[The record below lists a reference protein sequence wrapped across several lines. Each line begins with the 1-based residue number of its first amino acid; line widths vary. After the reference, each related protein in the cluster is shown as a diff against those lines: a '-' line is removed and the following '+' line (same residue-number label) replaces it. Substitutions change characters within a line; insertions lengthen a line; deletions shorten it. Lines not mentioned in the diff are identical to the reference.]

1 MLSSI
6 RLEWVRKNIQSFG
19 GNPKCITAWGHAAGA
34 GIIDALQFAYPAD
47 PIFQAVILESA
58 VVLMVNPST
67 DPDKTSFSY
76 VAQQLGCPTN
86 SSATE
91 EVEFMR
97 SIDADVIENFL
108 QTHSQSNA
116 TPSLYFSPSA
126 DGKVIFTRQE
136 YLSKG
141 KAGEYADVV
150 GLVGFCPL
158 DPCAGLMS

>member
-1 MLSSI
+1 MNENAMADHCLSSI

-19 GNPKCITAWGHAAGA
+19 GNPNCITAWGQAGGA
-34 GIIDALQFAYPAD
+34 GIIDALQFAYPSD

-58 VVLMVNPST
+58 VVLMSDLST

-76 VAQQLGCPTN
+76 VAQQLGCPAN

-97 SIDADVIENFL
+97 SIDAGVIENFL
-108 QTHSQSNA
+108 QTHSESNA
-116 TPSLYFSPSA
+116 TPSLYFMPSA
-126 DGKVIFTRQE
+126 DGKLIFTPQE

-150 GLVGFCPL
+150 GL
-158 DPCAGLMS
+158 M

>member
-1 MLSSI
+1 MNENAMADYCLSSI
-6 RLEWVRKNIQSFG
+6 RLEWVRENIQSFG
-19 GNPKCITAWGHAAGA
+19 GNPNCITAWGSSGGA
-34 GIIDALQFAYPAD
+34 CIIDALQFAYASD

-58 VVLMVNPST
+58 VVIMANLT
-67 DPDKTSFSY
+67 KDPDKTSFSY
-76 VAQQLGCPTN
+76 VAQQLGCPAN

-116 TPSLYFSPSA
+116 TPSLYFQPSA
-126 DGKVIFTRQE
+126 DGKVIFTPQE

-150 GLVGFCPL
+150 SLV
-158 DPCAGLMS
+158 

>member
-1 MLSSI
+1 MNENAMADYCLSST

-19 GNPKCITAWGHAAGA
+19 GNPNCITAWGQSGGA
-34 GIIDALQFAYPAD
+34 CIIDALQFAYPSD

-58 VVLMVNPST
+58 VVLMANLAT

-76 VAQQLGCPTN
+76 VAQQLGCPAN

-97 SIDADVIENFL
+97 SIDAGVIENFL

-126 DGKVIFTRQE
+126 DGKVIFTPQE

-150 GLVGFCPL
+150 GLV
-158 DPCAGLMS
+158 

>member
-1 MLSSI
+1 MNENALADYCLSSI

-19 GNPKCITAWGHAAGA
+19 GNPNSITAWGQSGGA
-34 GIIDALQFAYPAD
+34 SIIDALQFAYPSD

-58 VVLMVNPST
+58 VILQARPTT
-67 DPDKTSFSY
+67 DPGKTSFSY
-76 VAQQLGCPTN
+76 VARQLGCPAN
-86 SSATE
+86 SSATD

-97 SIDADVIENFL
+97 SIDAGVIENFL

-116 TPSLYFSPSA
+116 TPSLYFQPSA
-126 DGKVIFTRQE
+126 DGKVIFTPQE

-150 GLVGFCPL
+150 GLV
-158 DPCAGLMS
+158 

>member
-1 MLSSI
+1 MNENAIADYCLSLT

-19 GNPKCITAWGHAAGA
+19 GNPNRITAWGQAGGA
-34 GIIDALQFAYPAD
+34 CVVDALQFAYPSD
-47 PIFQAVILESA
+47 PIFQAVILQSG
-58 VVLMVNPST
+58 VVLMAQSTT

-76 VAQQLGCPTN
+76 VAQQLGCPAN

-97 SIDADVIENFL
+97 SIDAGVIENFL
-108 QTHSQSNA
+108 KTHSQSNA
-116 TPSLYFSPSA
+116 TPSLFLSPSA

-136 YLSKG
+136 YLNKG

-150 GLVGFCPL
+150 GLV
-158 DPCAGLMS
+158 

>member
-1 MLSSI
+1 MNENAMADYCLSSI

-19 GNPKCITAWGHAAGA
+19 GNPNCITAWGQSGGA
-34 GIIDALQFAYPAD
+34 GITDALQFAYPSD
-47 PIFQAVILESA
+47 PIFQAVILQSA
-58 VVLMVNPST
+58 VVLMARSTT

-76 VAQQLGCPTN
+76 VAQQLGCPAN

-97 SIDADVIENFL
+97 SIDAGVIENFL
-108 QTHSQSNA
+108 QTHSQSKA

-126 DGKVIFTRQE
+126 DGKVIFTPQE

-150 GLVGFCPL
+150 GLG
-158 DPCAGLMS
+158 